1 MFSGAQVSLHPM
13 SDRFIE
19 VILSG
24 VDGLKAYDGRI
35 ERRTDDLSTE
45 LIGPA
50 DLLFPAIRD
59 LFAPTARSGLHGVL
73 HATVSRGCP
82 GEPDSGLCRTESLER
97 VWTQPFEERRAAAL
111 ALVRGADETGL
122 RVAAQLSLYPLG
134 TGDHMTAIVDAIAL
148 LKDSGLYAG
157 AKHFCSTLRGDLG
170 AVTTALQAVFLHLT
184 PPASHTVLHFQLSAN
199 SPTGT

>member
-13 SDRFIE
+13 SDRFIDA
-19 VILSG
+19 ILSG
-24 VDGLKAYDGRI
+24 VQGLEAYDGRI

-82 GEPDSGLCRTESLER
+82 GEPDSGLCETAALDEA
-97 VWTQPFEERRAAAL
+97 WAKPFEERREAAL
-111 ALVRGADETGL
+111 DLVRAAPPTGL
-122 RVAAQLSLYPLG
+122 AVASQLSLYPLG
-134 TGDHMTAIVDAIAL
+134 TSDHMTAIVDAIGL
-148 LKDSGLYAG
+148 LKDTGLFAG

-170 AVTTALQAVFLHLT
+170 AVTAALQAVFLHAT
-184 PPASHTVLHFQLSAN
+184 PPPAHTVLHFQLSAN
-199 SPTGT
+199 SPTAA